1 MKLKEAITRL
11 KQIVFD
17 HTGDT
22 AINVVLEALLAS
34 QMRER
39 EVFKRLCVQCI
50 YNEPRC
56 AGDKC
61 TKNNYELATMRTCPL
76 LAKQKKEIK

>member
-17 HTGDT
+17 HTDDT
-22 AINVVLEALLAS
+22 AINVVLYALLDS
-34 QMRER
+34 QMQKQN
-39 EVFKRLCVQCI
+39 VFKRLCVQCI
-50 YNEPRC
+50 YNEPSC

-61 TKNNYELATMRTCPL
+61 TKNNFNLATMRTCPL
-76 LAKQKKEIK
+76 LAKKEGK